1 MDQRHHLDS
10 GQRHALEPRV
20 ERHSGTGCLL
30 SAELGE
36 RPVGART
43 EAQLP
48 AADRTVTEQE
58 EAGGW

>member
-10 GQRHALEPRV
+10 GRRHALEPRA
-20 ERHSGTGCLL
+20 ERHPAECLL

-48 AADRTVTEQE
+48 AADRTVPDQQE
-58 EAGGW
+58 ARGR